1 MTRLILVVLAALL
14 CSPKPFTAQEPP
26 TPAQPADSGEAG
38 SGPGGQ
44 SSQSKGS
51 SSSNTTSRPIPSFLI
66 IGTVFN
72 EHALSFPGVQV
83 RIRRSGDKK
92 FRWEAYTNS
101 RGEFAVR
108 VFPGYEYEV
117 LTHVKKYEDQTQNV
131 DAKVDV
137 QQRLS
142 IKLEPRGQ
150 AKTGAKP

>member
-1 MTRLILVVLAALL
+1 MARLLSVVLAALL
-14 CSPKPFTAQEPP
+14 FSPMPCAAQQQPSPP
-26 TPAQPADSGEAG
+26 PPPADSGGPASES
-38 SGPGGQ
+38 SGASAQPE
-44 SSQSKGS
+44 SAS
-51 SSSNTTSRPIPSFLI
+51 SSETKAKPLPSFLI

-83 RIRRSGDKK
+83 RIRRAGEKK
-92 FRWEAYTNS
+92 FQWETHTNS

-117 LTHVKKYEDQTQNV
+117 VTHVKKYGDQTQNV
-131 DAKVDV
+131 DGKVDV

-142 IKLEPRGQ
+142 IKLQPQQ

>member
-1 MTRLILVVLAALL
+1 
-14 CSPKPFTAQEPP
+14 
-26 TPAQPADSGEAG
+26 
-38 SGPGGQ
+38 
-44 SSQSKGS
+44 
-51 SSSNTTSRPIPSFLI
+51 
-66 IGTVFN
+66 
-72 EHALSFPGVQV
+72 V

-92 FRWEAYTNS
+92 YRWETYTNS